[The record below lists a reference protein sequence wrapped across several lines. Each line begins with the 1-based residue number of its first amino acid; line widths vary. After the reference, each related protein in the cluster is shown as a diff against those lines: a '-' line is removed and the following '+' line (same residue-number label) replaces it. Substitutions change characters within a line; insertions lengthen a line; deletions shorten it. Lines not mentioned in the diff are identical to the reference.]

1 MSEKD
6 KPIIL
11 PGDKISS
18 IEEYIPGEGT
28 FEENGNIYAGIGGLL
43 RIDHKNR
50 KVDIQNFKLTRHSL
64 KNGYKV
70 IGIVKNIIRN
80 IAEIEITYIEDS
92 RTETKLTAY
101 LPIKIGKNRENF
113 PLKIGDYIRAKV
125 ISVSNFPLLSI
136 RDKETGIIYSECN
149 KCGKEFYLS
158 KDEKILICKECNN
171 KRNASKV
178 SLKYLLREK

>member
-18 IEEYIPGEGT
+18 IEEFFPGEGT
-28 FEENGNIYAGIGGLL
+28 FEENGYIYAGIGGFL

-50 KVDIQNFKLTRHSL
+50 KVDVQNFKLIRHML
-64 KNGYKV
+64 KKGYKV

-80 IAEIEITYIEDS
+80 IAEIEVIYVEDS
-92 RTETKLTAY
+92 RTETKFTAY
-101 LPIKIGKNRENF
+101 LPIKISKNRENF
-113 PLKIGDYIRAKV
+113 PLKIGDYVRAKV
-125 ISVSNFPLLSI
+125 ISVSGYPLLSI
-136 RDKETGIIYSECN
+136 KDKETGIIYSECN
-149 KCGKEFYLS
+149 KCGKEMFLS